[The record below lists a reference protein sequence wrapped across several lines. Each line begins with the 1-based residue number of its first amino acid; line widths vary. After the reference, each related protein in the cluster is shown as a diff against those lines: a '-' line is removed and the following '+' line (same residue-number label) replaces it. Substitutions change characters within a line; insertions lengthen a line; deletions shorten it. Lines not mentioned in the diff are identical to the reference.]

1 MAEIE
6 EIQGFVRAAYEM
18 NSNYLSSRGYTV
30 SSIGSMSVVGT
41 ITFLI
46 VLFGMRLL
54 ISRKIERQLRNRKF
68 I

>member
-1 MAEIE
+1 MGEIE

-18 NSNYLSSRGYTV
+18 NINYLGSREFTV
-30 SSIGSMSVVGT
+30 SKIGSLSVVGT

-54 ISRKIERQLRNRKF
+54 ISRKIEKQLRNRKF